1 MLVLAVEILCDWDW
15 ERERERERKVTEN
28 FLIKYVWATTSKN
41 LIWPSETDTG
51 LEISRGYLMEHAE
64 NKPDELLTPALV
76 IKIVHHCIATRYVL
90 KKLHVASL
98 NPKQLKIFYFKHLY

>member
-1 MLVLAVEILCDWDW
+1 
-15 ERERERERKVTEN
+15 
-28 FLIKYVWATTSKN
+28 
-41 LIWPSETDTG
+41 
-51 LEISRGYLMEHAE
+51 MEHAE